1 MKIEVLAIGLALLIA
16 APAQAADGAALAADH
31 GCLNCHGVRHH
42 PHEAPLLKDL
52 AARLGRR
59 SDVDAA
65 ARHGL
70 EELREKDS
78 VHAHRMASDEAALA
92 ILRWVAQ
99 GATMR

>member
-1 MKIEVLAIGLALLIA
+1 MKIEVLATGLALLIA
-16 APAQAADGAALAADH
+16 APAQAADAAALAADH
-31 GCLNCHGVRHH
+31 GCLNCHGVRSH

-78 VHAHRMASDEAALA
+78 VHAHRMVSDESALA
-92 ILRWVAQ
+92 ILRWMAQ
-99 GATMR
+99 GAKMR